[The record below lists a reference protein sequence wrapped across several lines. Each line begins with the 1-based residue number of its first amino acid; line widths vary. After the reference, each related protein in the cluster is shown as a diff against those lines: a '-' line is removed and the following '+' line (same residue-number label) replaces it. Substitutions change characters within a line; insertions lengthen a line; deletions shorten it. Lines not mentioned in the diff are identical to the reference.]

1 MITVA
6 EIKRKSENI
15 YPDYLKSIISGE
27 PFFPKVI
34 RSDKSVSADFNE
46 MRIELAK
53 VIEFSKDRKSFGY
66 TISYKQVNTRKHG
79 IQNLPEEISFQ
90 IETDYLKFLNRE
102 RESESFKDNANKILS
117 QFPELIDWIK
127 KNTWKV
133 IENNKQWD
141 ELLLVCAYFKKKPKP
156 NLYIRELPIG
166 VHTKFVE
173 SNKGILLE
181 LLNLLLHADNIN
193 QEFSAVR
200 DFEKRFGLKFNQSRI
215 RLRILDSNIAEKYV
229 TGLTDIEI
237 TTEEFIKLKIPCE
250 KVFIFENKTNF
261 SNLMNFLTLPQLE
274 NTIGIFGSGY
284 KVADLKNASWLAD
297 NEIFYWGDIDTH
309 GLDILSQI
317 RGYFKKTK
325 AIMMDFETLN
335 YFKDEWDS
343 GEPINKE
350 ALPNLTT
357 EEQELFRFVKADNTN
372 TIRLEQEKISHEY
385 VVSRIYNLY
394 GNEGI

>member
-133 IENNKQWD
+133 IENNKKWD